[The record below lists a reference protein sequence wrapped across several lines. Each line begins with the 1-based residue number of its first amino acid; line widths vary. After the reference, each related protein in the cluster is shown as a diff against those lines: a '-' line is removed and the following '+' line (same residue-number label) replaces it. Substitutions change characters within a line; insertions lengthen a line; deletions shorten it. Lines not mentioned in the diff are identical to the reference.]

1 MGPLSEPRVGVIT
14 VLAAL
19 DPELASAPGSKP
31 SSNESSSLATHKL
44 PALSNA
50 TPDSVLRPPLG
61 VVRMVAGTRCP
72 VSVSWVGSRRRMPGG
87 FPLTTHSPFCAAVGG
102 GGGGGGE
109 GGTTDFA
116 AWVPQ
121 PAARAR
127 SRASAA
133 WRTDGRIE
141 SFRVR
146 GLRAGY
152 SFRMDQAVGP
162 LVLGGSVF
170 REIGCQM
177 GDYASSPFIPTQ
189 LCRGAP

>member
-1 MGPLSEPRVGVIT
+1 MGPLSEPCVGVTT

-19 DPELASAPGSKP
+19 DPELESAPGSKP
-31 SSNESSSLATHKL
+31 SSNESSSLATHRL

-61 VVRMVAGTRCP
+61 VARIVAGTRCP
-72 VSVSWVGSRRRMPGG
+72 VSVSCVGSRRRMPGG
-87 FPLTTHSPFCAAVGG
+87 FPLTTQSPSCAAVGG
-102 GGGGGGE
+102 GG
-109 GGTTDFA
+109 TTDFVA
-116 AWVPQ
+116 SVPQ
-121 PAARAR
+121 AAAKAR
-127 SRASAA
+127 SRASVA

-152 SFRMDQAVGP
+152 RFRVEQAVGP